1 MRPAAT
7 EQLAEASL
15 GRASLVAKLVIL
27 ALCAARVGID
37 VFRAARTIEGRLA
50 FALLVAVAISL
61 IVRAVHWLVRAARTR
76 THRRP
81 ASVPMNLEANDGR
94 SR

>member
-61 IVRAVHWLVRAARTR
+61 IVRAVHWLVRAARAPER
-76 THRRP
+76 I
-81 ASVPMNLEANDGR
+81 DGLLPFR
-94 SR
+94 